1 VEKMYYNKCLE
12 YIKNAKNPDTL
23 YNDIRTILKEADE
36 KTTVLKDYY
45 PSDYQIKTIQ
55 RAADAKYIE
64 LTKEV

>member
-1 VEKMYYNKCLE
+1 MYYNKCLE
-12 YIKNAKNPDTL
+12 YIKNAKDANSL
-23 YNDIRTILKEADE
+23 YNDIRAILKEADE
-36 KTTVLKDYY
+36 KTTILKDYY

>member
-1 VEKMYYNKCLE
+1 MYYSKCLE
-12 YIKNAKNPDTL
+12 YIKNAKEANSL
-23 YNDIRTILKEADE
+23 YNDIRAILKEADE

>member
-1 VEKMYYNKCLE
+1 MYYNKCLE

-23 YNDIRTILKEADE
+23 YNDIRTILTEADE
-36 KTTVLKDYY
+36 KSTILKDYY